1 MALNDEMYKQY
12 LRQKQLE
19 EYNKKKKELNSQRQ
33 INGLSKIK
41 SFYDNINSNG
51 NKLSNFGQTMS
62 QSQNGAVA
70 NLGNKL
76 QSFGNRLQSFG
87 QPSTTAVNNPIT
99 SSIGSEVGSNALSN
113 SLLSAT
119 GGAGASEGASA
130 IGSAIGKAAPS
141 ATSLAGTGGAG
152 LSSVAGA
159 AGKAAPFLGAGISGA
174 QAAQDASKGDYIGAG
189 LNGIAAGASFV
200 PGVGTAVAM
209 GAQAL
214 DKVNKMFRA
223 AKDKANAK
231 AMQQSMEELQKSEQA
246 NDESLAGLQDAFQN
260 DSEQAAQNMT
270 LPTNNQAL
278 SQDIMSQINPDY
290 TASASGSPTG
300 FAANINTPDDTQTLQ
315 NDQSVVPQVE
325 DVNGNVSAFPTTREA
340 FAKSLTD
347 NGWTEDVVNSALQG
361 LNGGN
366 KDMADYIS
374 AYNNNAPDDQKIAIP
389 QTNEE
394 IELAKNG
401 QFYQPQGNTQNNNT
415 QLKEG
420 LLERIKNGLSNFKEG
435 YEDNSMNGFAN
446 GDLANKLAGNTQQ
459 PTIPQDGVLTGG
471 AAQTKKTLM
480 NRIGE
485 AAGTGRRLMANPWA
499 QAAIAGLVSKAAG
512 GDIDDMAIA
521 AYQYGTN
528 KAKADDY
535 YRKMN
540 PNAKVMP
547 VFNNYTADDY
557 KAKAYNDYN
566 QMRTEINAPTADEYY
581 KQQFLQ
587 NYLTA
592 DEYNKIINDP
602 NYDPS
607 ARVNLNQVKQAQK
620 NANDVRKTDIQADK
634 NNWQK
639 SQGQQ
644 KVNIQ
649 AQNANE
655 KKRHNGVTEKQNGQK
670 IDALNN
676 KRNVKSAEE
685 ELKARGFKKV
695 NGQWV
700 KQ

>member
-1 MALNDEMYKQY
+1 MTTSQDMMNEFKRLQELKEYRE
-12 LRQKQLE
+12 RQKQE
-19 EYNKKKKELNSQRQ
+19 QQSRYNPMNAMSKINSLRNN
-33 INGLSKIK
+33 INKVGSGLSSLGMKAFQSNMPK
-41 SFYDNINSNG
+41 MASFG
-51 NKLSNFGQTMS
+51 V
-62 QSQNGAVA
+62 GAQ

-76 QSFGNRLQSFG
+76 QSFGN
-87 QPSTTAVNNPIT
+87 T
-99 SSIGSEVGSNALSN
+99 SNAASNVSNVANTANTVGNAGQAAGTLSN
-113 SLLSAT
+113 AAGALGKA
-119 GGAGASEGASA
+119 GGAVGAVAGGASA
-130 IGSAIGKAAPS
+130 ANNFA
-141 ATSLAGTGGAG
+141 
-152 LSSVAGA
+152 
-159 AGKAAPFLGAGISGA
+159 
-174 QAAQDASKGDYIGAG
+174 KGDYVNGG
-189 LNGIAAGASFV
+189 LDTAKTVASF
-200 PGVGTAVAM
+200 M
-209 GAQAL
+209 GPWGMAAAAAINMYQ
-214 DKVNKMFRA
+214 KMQSKQK
-223 AKDKANAK
+223 AKQMKE
-231 AMQQSMEELQKSEQA
+231 MQKSQEQMSKTEQA
-246 NDESLAGLQDAFQN
+246 NEESLAGLQDAFQN

-270 LPTNNQAL
+270 LPTNNQTL

-300 FAANINTPDDTQTLQ
+300 FAANVNTPDDTQTLQ
-315 NDQSVVPQVE
+315 NNQSVVPQVE
-325 DVNGNVSAFPTTREA
+325 DVNGNISAFPTTREA

-374 AYNNNAPDDQKIAIP
+374 AYNNNAPDDQKIGIP
-389 QTNEE
+389 KTDEE
-394 IELAKNG
+394 IELARNG
-401 QFYQPQGNTQNNNT
+401 QFYQPQGNTQDNNE
-415 QLKEG
+415 QLKES
-420 LLERIKNGLSNFKEG
+420 LLERIKNGLGDFKAG
-435 YEDNSMNGFAN
+435 YEDNSINGFAQ
-446 GDLANKLAGNTQQ
+446 GDLANKLANSSQ
-459 PTIPQDGVLTGG
+459 PTTPQNGVLTGG

-485 AAGTGRRLMANPWA
+485 AAGTGRRLMANPWT

-592 DEYNKIINDP
+592 DEYNRIINDP

-676 KRNVKSAEE
+676 KQNVKNAEE

>member
-62 QSQNGAVA
+62 QSQNGTVA

-87 QPSTTAVNNPIT
+87 QPSTTAVSNPIT

-200 PGVGTAVAM
+200 PGIGTAVAM

-246 NDESLAGLQDAFQN
+246 NEESLAGLQDTFQN

-300 FAANINTPDDTQTLQ
+300 FAANINTPNDTQTLQ

-325 DVNGNVSAFPTTREA
+325 DFNIDTTPLQPIQVMEGKNGGTVIDNEATNELAQNMGYPLKESIIDKIKNNLTEGNVIDKFR
-340 FAKSLTD
+340 
-347 NGWTEDVVNSALQG
+347 
-361 LNGGN
+361 
-366 KDMADYIS
+366 
-374 AYNNNAPDDQKIAIP
+374 
-389 QTNEE
+389 
-394 IELAKNG
+394 
-401 QFYQPQGNTQNNNT
+401 
-415 QLKEG
+415 
-420 LLERIKNGLSNFKEG
+420 NGLSQFKEG
-435 YEDNSMNGFAN
+435 YEDNSMNGFAS

-459 PTIPQDGVLTGG
+459 PITPQDGVLTGG

-485 AAGTGRRLMANPWA
+485 AAGTGRRLMANPWT

-634 NNWQK
+634 NKWQ
-639 SQGQQ
+639 QG
-644 KVNIQ
+644 V
-649 AQNANE
+649 AESRAAE
-655 KKRHNGVTEKQNGQK
+655 AARHNKVSEGQRGQSIANTK
-670 IDALNN
+670 ANN
-676 KRNVKSAEE
+676 DRNYNLKAQQRNVKNAEE

>member
-51 NKLSNFGQTMS
+51 NKLNNFGQTMS

-87 QPSTTAVNNPIT
+87 QPSTTAVSNPIT
-99 SSIGSEVGSNALSN
+99 SSIGSEIGSNALSN

-119 GGAGASEGASA
+119 GGAGASEGTSA

-300 FAANINTPDDTQTLQ
+300 FAANVNTPDDTQTLQ

-325 DVNGNVSAFPTTREA
+325 DSNIDTTPLQPIQVMEGKNGGAVIDNEATNELAQNMGYPLKESIMDKIKNNLTEGNVIDKFR
-340 FAKSLTD
+340 
-347 NGWTEDVVNSALQG
+347 
-361 LNGGN
+361 
-366 KDMADYIS
+366 
-374 AYNNNAPDDQKIAIP
+374 
-389 QTNEE
+389 
-394 IELAKNG
+394 
-401 QFYQPQGNTQNNNT
+401 
-415 QLKEG
+415 
-420 LLERIKNGLSNFKEG
+420 NGLSQFKEG
-435 YEDNSMNGFAN
+435 YEDNSMNGFAS

-459 PTIPQDGVLTGG
+459 PITPQDGVLTGG

-485 AAGTGRRLMANPWA
+485 AAGTGRRLMANPWT

-535 YRKMN
+535 YKKMN
-540 PNAKVMP
+540 PDAKVMP

-607 ARVNLNQVKQAQK
+607 ARVNLNQVKQSQK

-644 KVNIQ
+644 RISIQ
-649 AQNANE
+649 QQKASANA
-655 KKRHNGVTEKQNGQK
+655 KKTSETNDRKNKKELEGKQAKALYSAMYNAEQDYKSGK
-670 IDALNN
+670 LSKENWDAMN
-676 KRNVKSAEE
+676 RGYV
-685 ELKARGFKKV
+685 ARTGKKY
-695 NGQWV
+695 
-700 KQ
+700 K

>member
-87 QPSTTAVNNPIT
+87 QPSTTAVSNPIT

-119 GGAGASEGASA
+119 GGAGASEGTSA

-141 ATSLAGTGGAG
+141 ATSLAGTSGAG

-200 PGVGTAVAM
+200 PGIGTAVAM

-231 AMQQSMEELQKSEQA
+231 AMQQSMEELQKSEKA
-246 NDESLAGLQDAFQN
+246 NEESLAGLQDTFQN
-260 DSEQAAQNMT
+260 DSEQSAQNMT
-270 LPTNNQAL
+270 LPTNNQTL

-300 FAANINTPDDTQTLQ
+300 FAADINTPDNTQTLQ

-325 DVNGNVSAFPTTREA
+325 DSNIDLTNLQPIQVMEGKNGGAVIDNGATNELAQNMGYPLKESIIDKIKNNLTEGNVIDKFR
-340 FAKSLTD
+340 
-347 NGWTEDVVNSALQG
+347 
-361 LNGGN
+361 
-366 KDMADYIS
+366 
-374 AYNNNAPDDQKIAIP
+374 
-389 QTNEE
+389 
-394 IELAKNG
+394 
-401 QFYQPQGNTQNNNT
+401 
-415 QLKEG
+415 
-420 LLERIKNGLSNFKEG
+420 NGLSQFKEG
-435 YEDNSMNGFAN
+435 YEDNSMNGFAS

-459 PTIPQDGVLTGG
+459 PTTPQDGVLTGG

-485 AAGTGRRLMANPWA
+485 AAGTGRRLMANPWT

-540 PNAKVMP
+540 PDAKVMP

-607 ARVNLNQVKQAQK
+607 ARVNLNQVKQSQK